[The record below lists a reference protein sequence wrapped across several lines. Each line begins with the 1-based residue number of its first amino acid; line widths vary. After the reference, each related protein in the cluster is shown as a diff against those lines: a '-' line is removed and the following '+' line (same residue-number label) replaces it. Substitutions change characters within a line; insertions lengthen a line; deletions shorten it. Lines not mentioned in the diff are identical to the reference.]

1 MFVVLCS
8 ITLTSTHLLKMN
20 FQFLLQGAPLDQ
32 KEAAALMT
40 AAQKKGDSCF
50 SIDLEKVIDVKVL
63 DTKKL
68 FDLAIEQKFP
78 ELASLAV
85 RVSVAQNGPFWK
97 AEKNDKKMI
106 KKHRQ
111 HKQTSDSTPE
121 DIIESL
127 HKSSSYWAV
136 GAASILLET
145 GKQDWITMREI
156 ALNVARDLDKSR
168 KMPKNSILYKGFT
181 RENGVLVPLDLNNFN
196 ERKTTFHVSPIYIG
210 LREGL
215 VWCVKHGLIEQKRS
229 VATSAANINKSM
241 MSRVYYRLKATD
253 KAKEVR
259 DLWGDL
265 STYIE
270 SFYKVRLAH

>member
-1 MFVVLCS
+1 
-8 ITLTSTHLLKMN
+8 MN

-32 KEAAALMT
+32 KEAVALMT
-40 AAQKKGDSCF
+40 ASQKKGESCF

-85 RVSVAQNGPFWK
+85 RLTVAQKGQLRK
-97 AEKNDKKMI
+97 AEKSDKKMV
-106 KKHRQ
+106 KRPRQ
-111 HKQTSDSTPE
+111 PKQTSDSTPE
-121 DIIESL
+121 TIIERL
-127 HKSSSYWAV
+127 HNSSSYWAV

-145 GKQDWITMREI
+145 GKQEWITMREI
-156 ALNVARDLDKSR
+156 ALNVARELDKSR
-168 KMPKNSILYKGFT
+168 KMPKNSVIYKGFT
-181 RENGVLVPLDLNNFN
+181 RENGVLVPLDLNTFN

-215 VWCVKHGLIEQKRS
+215 VWCVKQGLVEQKKS
-229 VATSAANINKSM
+229 ISTSAPNTNQNM

-253 KAKEVR
+253 KAREVR

-270 SFYKVRLAH
+270 SFYKIRLAR